1 MAGQI
6 KKIIDTIVATR
17 AKGNP
22 VIEST
27 TRTKLSI
34 KGVNPS
40 LYTSTSADDPE
51 VIHKLNEI
59 ANEMGISL

>member
-1 MAGQI
+1 MAGKI
-6 KKIIDTIVATR
+6 KNIIDTIVTTR

-34 KGVNPS
+34 KGINPS
-40 LYTSTSADDPE
+40 LYSSTSPDDPE
-51 VIHKLNEI
+51 IIQKLNQI
-59 ANEMGISL
+59 ALEMGIHL